1 MWLCSDLHTHFRK
14 SAKWKYDLNI
24 AMLFSYYT
32 FKNGGKREQQS
43 PSKITKI
50 VKPALQDG
58 VQIDLGGQ
66 SCWENS

>member
-1 MWLCSDLHTHFRK
+1 
-14 SAKWKYDLNI
+14 
-24 AMLFSYYT
+24 MLFSYYT

-66 SCWENS
+66 SC